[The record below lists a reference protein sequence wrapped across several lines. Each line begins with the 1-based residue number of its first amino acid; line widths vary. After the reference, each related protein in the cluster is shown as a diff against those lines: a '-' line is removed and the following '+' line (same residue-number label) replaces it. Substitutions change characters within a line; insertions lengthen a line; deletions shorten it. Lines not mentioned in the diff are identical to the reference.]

1 MGYQKKKPKYKQPK
15 QYHLVIT
22 DITNYIDKMVK
33 DKRDIDRNCFN
44 DEIQRTLEVLNYE
57 LLRSDDENDKLMVY
71 TIGIQLISMLIV
83 QTSLFGRICIEN
95 ETYVDGEKERLITL
109 PRNEFPLFFKQGINK
124 GQNVDNWDIHSLS
137 KMKEWYKKN
146 FKNKSLKEIMDDGN
160 KKRKRKPLPYGKVKS
175 DIRKIK

>member
-1 MGYQKKKPKYKQPK
+1 
-15 QYHLVIT
+15 
-22 DITNYIDKMVK
+22 MVK

-57 LLRSDDENDKLMVY
+57 LLRSDDENDKLIVY

-109 PRNEFPLFFKQGINK
+109 PRSEFPLFFKQGINK